1 MNSRF
6 LKLAHTMTTAL
17 LLAACSQNEFSDS
30 QGEPL
35 PEGKYPLEI
44 SSVTMSVESSSE
56 PWNANAPQTRVAENA
71 DGNSSHWTDGDP
83 ITVQIGDDQ
92 TNTGKYKVKVDGSG
106 SVTGLEAETA
116 LYWKNTSSQTVK
128 GWYPAD
134 TGSDIPLNNQGSSGL
149 AYVLYAEVSNVN
161 YQTANI
167 QLPFNHLLSKIRVKP
182 TGTKAG
188 DVTAIEVLTYPACKF
203 SPNEATKVAG
213 SGTAGYISMKKVTYD
228 NGSTYCWEAN
238 VVPGTKIE
246 KFKINDAI
254 EGTLTTAVT
263 PQAAKVHEISIDVK
277 PMPVE
282 IQPGEDGKFTVNAGD
297 NVLIKDYTGTAP
309 IEVNGNATITIE
321 NVKLSTTGTVMTVK
335 DYVSVTLNVKGQNNE
350 ITATNGNGI
359 ALDYNASI
367 NIKGDDSS
375 SSKLVV
381 KAGGSSNVGIGIGT
395 SGRFLVIGDIQI
407 ENITLDVT
415 GGTCTASGTGAA
427 AIGLR
432 HYSEIFSEQI
442 CNLISIVNSKVK
454 ATSYMGSCIGFGTI
468 GETPSS
474 QKITQINIEHS
485 TIEGSSLGN
494 GSDKGGACVG
504 SGAITNYVSN
514 AEIGTIIIKETIF
527 QNCTVGGSYIV
538 GYGNILNGSADQ
550 FAVTNGIIVD
560 GTNQGNKGWNPP
572 TPVP

>member
-6 LKLAHTMTTAL
+6 LKLAYAMTTAL
-17 LLAACSQNEFSDS
+17 LLAACSQNEFSDG

-44 SSVTMSVESSSE
+44 SSVSMSVESSSE

-116 LYWKNTSSQTVK
+116 LYWKSTSNQTVK

-149 AYVLYAEVSNVN
+149 AYLLYAEVSNVN

-238 VVPGTKIE
+238 VVPGCKIE

-282 IQPGEDGKFTVNAGD
+282 IQPGEDGKFIVNAGD
-297 NVLIKDYTGTAP
+297 NVLIKDYTGNAP

-321 NVKLSTTGTVMTVK
+321 NVKLNTGGTVMTVK
-335 DYVSVTLNVKGQNNE
+335 DYVSATLNVKGQSNE
-350 ITATNGNGI
+350 ITTTNGNGI
-359 ALDYNASI
+359 ALNSWASI
-367 NIKGDDSS
+367 NIKGDNSS

-381 KAGGSSNVGIGIGT
+381 KAGGSLNVGIGIGT
-395 SGRFLVIGDIQI
+395 LRSPQIGNIQI

-415 GGTCTASGTGAA
+415 GGTNLGIWGAA

-432 HYSEIFSEQI
+432 HYESNFEQT

-468 GETPSS
+468 GQTLFS
-474 QKITQINIEHS
+474 QKITKINIEHS
-485 TIEGSSLGN
+485 TIEGSSLES
-494 GSDKGGACVG
+494 GSGKGGACVG
-504 SGAITNYVSN
+504 SGAITNSLSN

-538 GYGNILNGSADQ
+538 GYGNIAIGSADQ